1 MTSQRAGTGP
11 TAVRP
16 SASSA
21 ASAASAAIDAID
33 ASTAAPVA
41 RRSPATVALRQLLRL
56 PRAVFGLA
64 VLGLILLTALLADGV
79 APFQPDEMDFDR
91 LLDGPSARHWLGT
104 DQLGRD
110 TLSRLIHGSQVALIV
125 SLGGIGLGVVIGV
138 PLGLASVYLRGWVD
152 DLLMRAMDALTVFPG
167 ILIAVAL
174 AATMGASLVTVILA
188 IGIATVPWMARGV
201 RAQGLSVR
209 EQDYVAAAVAG
220 GMSSWRIVV
229 KHIFPHTMAPVVVQ
243 ATLGMGYAVLA
254 EAALGFIGVGVQS
267 PTPTWGNMLQEAF
280 PLLQQQPLLSIVPGI
295 AIFLLVLAFNFL
307 GDALRDVLD
316 PRLRGVVH

>member
-1 MTSQRAGTGP
+1 MLRRGP
-11 TAVRP
+11 GLTAM
-16 SASSA
+16 
-21 ASAASAAIDAID
+21 
-33 ASTAAPVA
+33 
-41 RRSPATVALRQLLRL
+41 LQLLRM

-64 VLGLILLTALLADGV
+64 VLGLILLTALLADVV
-79 APFQPDEMDFDR
+79 APFQPDDMDFDR
-91 LLDGPSARHWLGT
+91 LLDGMSATHWLGT

-125 SLGGIGLGVVIGV
+125 SLGGIGLGVAIGV

-188 IGIATVPWMARGV
+188 IGIATVPWIARVV
-201 RAQGLSVR
+201 RVQGLSVR

-220 GMSSWRIVV
+220 GMSSWRIVA
-229 KHIFPHTMAPVVVQ
+229 KHIFPHTVAPAVVQ

-254 EAALGFIGVGVQS
+254 EAALGFIGVGVQP

-280 PLLQQQPLLSIVPGI
+280 PLLQKQPLLSIVPGI

>member
-1 MTSQRAGTGP
+1 MLADDMASKLAGSVAVAVAAAVPMP
-11 TAVRP
+11 TP
-16 SASSA
+16 Q
-21 ASAASAAIDAID
+21 
-33 ASTAAPVA
+33 
-41 RRSPATVALRQLLRL
+41 RSPGVAAMLQLLRM
-56 PRAVFGLA
+56 PRALFGLV
-64 VLGLILLTALLADGV
+64 VLGLILLTALLADVV
-79 APFQPDEMDFDR
+79 APFQPDDMDFDR
-91 LLDGPSARHWLGT
+91 LLGGMSATHWLGA

-110 TLSRLIHGSQVALIV
+110 TLSRLIHGSRVALIV

-138 PLGLASVYLRGWVD
+138 PLRLASVYLRGWVD

-188 IGIATVPWMARGV
+188 IGIATVPWMARVV

-220 GMSSWRIVV
+220 GMSAWRIVV

-295 AIFLLVLAFNFL
+295 AIFLLVLAFNFF

-316 PRLRGVVH
+316 PRLRGVAH